1 MYVSTHSGYSELV
14 KIQTAPRPR
23 DAQATR
29 ERIVSAA
36 RTAFARRGYRSST
49 VKEIADAAGVS
60 PNLITRYFGG
70 KEGLFLAAAEPEVAV
85 DDALTGPL
93 SGFGNRLAASILAR
107 WADNA
112 AEDPLLVL
120 SRAAGEERA
129 AGEQLARFLDEQS
142 IARLIQYLEAAGMST
157 SQARSRAAAVDALV
171 LGVSTRHRILR
182 DDFDHSDLHLWFGA
196 AIQSLID

>member
-1 MYVSTHSGYSELV
+1 MVR
-14 KIQTAPRPR
+14 IQTAPRPR

-70 KEGLFLAAAEPEVAV
+70 KGGLFLAAAEPEVAV

-93 SGFGNRLAASILAR
+93 PGFGDRLAASILAR

-142 IARLIQYLEAAGMST
+142 IARLVQYLEAAGMSA

-182 DDFDHSDLHLWFGA
+182 DDLDHSDLHLWFGA